1 MARRCAICGKGV
13 GVGMKVSHSNRHTK
27 RTWAPNL
34 QRVKVKVE
42 GRSMRL
48 RVCAR
53 CLRSGRVQRAV

>member
-1 MARRCAICGKGV
+1 MARRCAVCGKGV
-13 GVGMKVSHSNRHTK
+13 EVGMKVSHSNRRTK

-42 GRSMRL
+42 GRRVRL

-53 CLRSGRVQRAV
+53 CLRSGRVPRAV

>member
-1 MARRCAICGKGV
+1 
-13 GVGMKVSHSNRHTK
+13 MKVSHSNRHTK